1 MKAFL
6 TRLGSGILL
15 VAIILVTGAYGSWPL
30 WIAVTLAGFVGLH
43 EFYRAVDI
51 QKNDLLWWIGMI
63 GTGMWAFIEWIVCG
77 GDPAWKENLWLTL
90 VAAFMLIMLE
100 YVISYPKY
108 NTQQIMAAFFGIFYV
123 PVMLSFIYQTRML
136 EDGFQLVWLIFLSAW
151 GCDTC
156 AYCTGVL
163 IGKHKLAPVLSPKK
177 SIEGAIGGVVGAALL
192 GAAYGVLLG
201 KYTAAFALICAV
213 GAAASQIGD
222 LAASAVK
229 RQQGIKDYGTLIPGH
244 GGILDRF
251 DSVIVTA
258 PMIYVLALRML
269 G

>member
-1 MKAFL
+1 MKSFL

-177 SIEGAIGGVVGAALL
+177 SIEGAIGGVGGAALL
-192 GAAYGVLLG
+192 GAAYGALLG
-201 KYTAAFALICAV
+201 KYMAAFALICAV

-229 RQQGIKDYGTLIPGH
+229 RQHGIKDYGTLIPGH